1 VTTPPPHYPD
11 ASIYGGV
18 PAAGERKARQATE
31 PLRELAALVLLG
43 GNAVFLLIAVLSL
56 FFTFD
61 HWAIGFGARADAT
74 FGDFAGLIAIGFPV
88 IAVLLATHVPPMLGR
103 ARLITLV
110 ALVEYAV
117 SGFFGLIAFIGR
129 FASRLDSAPI
139 LGQSGLRRAFE
150 GLFAGMVWLGLLAF
164 AAYVVYRVWAI
175 VFYVPKPRYAYPPT
189 YGQPYPGQPAYSQPP
204 QPYQTGYAQPAYQS
218 PYALPAGSPVPVS
231 SPATVGSPVAMGSPY
246 VMGSPVAPSTGSPPI
261 PSALSFPTSGAGGW
275 PSVPAP
281 PMPAPPR
288 APGSPVQPSNAFP
301 AFQPVTPAHPPAG
314 DSEPTRRLTLPPP
327 EPDSSY
333 DPPTQQIG

>member
-18 PAAGERKARQATE
+18 PAGGDRKARQATE
-31 PLRELAALVLLG
+31 PLRELGALALLG

-61 HWAIGFGARADAT
+61 DWAIGFGARADAT
-74 FGDFAGLIAIGFPV
+74 FNDFAGLIAIGFPV
-88 IAVLLATHVPPMLGR
+88 AAVLLATHVPPMLGR
-103 ARLITLV
+103 ARLITLF

-129 FASRLDSAPI
+129 FASRLDSAPA

-150 GLFAGMVWLGLLAF
+150 GLFAGMVWLSLLAF

-175 VFYVPKPRYAYPPT
+175 VFYVPKPRYAYPPS
-189 YGQPYPGQPAYSQPP
+189 YGQPYPGQPTYSQPP
-204 QPYQTGYAQPAYQS
+204 QGYQTGYAQPVYQS

-231 SPATVGSPVAMGSPY
+231 SPAT
-246 VMGSPVAPSTGSPPI
+246 PSMTGSVP

-281 PMPAPPR
+281 PMPTPPR
-288 APGSPVQPSNAFP
+288 APGSPVQPPSVFP
-301 AFQPVTPAHPPAG
+301 GFQPVTPVYPPVG
-314 DSEPTRRLTLPPP
+314 DSEPTRRLHLPPP
-327 EPDSSY
+327 EHESPY
-333 DPPTQQIG
+333 DPPTQPIG